1 VKVEEAGGGAQAEE
15 EAKQRQERRKSL
27 ERKRVQVIAE
37 WLDEVVG
44 LEDNVADIAM
54 GLVRLGATT
63 IADVAY
69 VKAEEIG
76 QMGVT
81 VDGDSTSN
89 ISSNNN

>member
-1 VKVEEAGGGAQAEE
+1 MRWLGW
-15 EAKQRQERRKSL
+15 RTTSLTLRR
-27 ERKRVQVIAE
+27 
-37 WLDEVVG
+37 G
-44 LEDNVADIAM
+44 LYVTI
-54 GLVRLGATT
+54 RLGATT

-69 VKAEEIG
+69 VKAAAEAMG